1 MLYFYLSQW
10 SARDVE
16 VYKCFGKLN
25 HFNTHPRGFVKMS
38 SDTHCAIFVCQKKL
52 SEHDAQYRKFY
63 NDHSSPALVRQA
75 LAKLT
80 STIADS
86 SENKVTYIDD
96 SFKETYNLVAKNGL
110 LVTTQLTSAKP
121 TCIKTYSIRNPSTFH
136 HFNKLCSFIDAAL
149 DEVQASALVSYL
161 NTLINLTHKGY
172 VFDCHVEPTYMTLNM
187 ESTRTKLNVDVT
199 IEIV

>member
-1 MLYFYLSQW
+1 
-10 SARDVE
+10 
-16 VYKCFGKLN
+16 
-25 HFNTHPRGFVKMS
+25 MS
-38 SDTHCAIFVCQKKL
+38 SDAHCAIFVCQKKL

-121 TCIKTYSIRNPSTFH
+121 TCIKTYSIRNPSTFQ
-136 HFNKLCSFIDAAL
+136 HFNKLCSFVDAAF

-172 VFDCHVEPTYMTLNM
+172 VFDCHVEPTYMALNM

>member
-1 MLYFYLSQW
+1 
-10 SARDVE
+10 
-16 VYKCFGKLN
+16 
-25 HFNTHPRGFVKMS
+25 MS

-121 TCIKTYSIRNPSTFH
+121 TCIKTFTIRNPSTFGYY
-136 HFNKLCSFIDAAL
+136 NKLCSFIYSSF
-149 DEVQASALVSYL
+149 DEVHANAIIGYL
-161 NTLINLTHKGY
+161 DSLIKLTQKGY
-172 VFDCHVEPTYMTLNM
+172 VFECYIEPTFMSLSL
-187 ESTRTKLNVDVT
+187 ESTRSKLNVDVT
-199 IEIV
+199 IERV